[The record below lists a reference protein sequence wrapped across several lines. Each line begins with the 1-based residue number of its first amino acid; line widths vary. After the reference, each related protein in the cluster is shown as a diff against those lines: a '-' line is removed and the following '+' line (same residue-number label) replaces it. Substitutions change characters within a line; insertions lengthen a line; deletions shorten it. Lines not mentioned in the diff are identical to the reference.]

1 MASETSSSDFMS
13 KYQEFVEDTCRNR
26 GPYLMKAADGLIWG
40 AVLEMVAEA
49 GEVLEILQKASRKRG
64 GYLNAEDKGKLLDE
78 LGDVLWGC
86 AAIANALEVTLDEVI
101 EHNMSKLE
109 ARQVNW
115 EDHQ

>member
-1 MASETSSSDFMS
+1 
-13 KYQEFVEDTCRNR
+13 
-26 GPYLMKAADGLIWG
+26 MKSADGLIWG

-64 GYLNAEDKGKLLDE
+64 GYLNAEDKGQLLDE

-86 AAIANALEVTLDEVI
+86 AAIANALEVTLDEVV
-101 EHNMSKLE
+101 EHNMAKLE
-109 ARQVNW
+109 ARRVNW